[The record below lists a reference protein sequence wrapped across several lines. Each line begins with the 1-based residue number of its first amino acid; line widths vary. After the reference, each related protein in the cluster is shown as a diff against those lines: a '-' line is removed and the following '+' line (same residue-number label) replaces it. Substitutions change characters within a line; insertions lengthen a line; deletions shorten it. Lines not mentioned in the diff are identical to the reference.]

1 MINNYLDW
9 VKSRRKWYVQSAVR
23 HEREFRD
30 AGDDWTLGFNKGLA
44 MAYDCAGLDFK
55 RLQKDIEARIAHGR
69 RIVIMPA
76 HRDGYDEILS

>member
-9 VKSRRKWYVQSAVR
+9 VKRRRKWYVQSAVR

-55 RLQKDIEARIAHGR
+55 RLQKDIEARNDAGSCVAEVNRYCGPEYIK
-69 RIVIMPA
+69 
-76 HRDGYDEILS
+76 LS

>member
-55 RLQKDIEARIAHGR
+55 RLQKDIEARIAHDH
-69 RIVIMPA
+69 RIVVMPA